1 MKMKLD
7 RIPAAFCEGPFWGNG
22 RIGSVLYIRE
32 NRLCIC
38 LDQTGLWEMRETL
51 PDEPRASFSEIL
63 DHKTEYLN
71 SDSHFCA
78 DTNIFDTQI
87 GRTKLPSL
95 AVTFA
100 LPDKVHSFVAE
111 TDCKTATSKI
121 AIGLENGGS
130 LQGEIWIDS
139 LVDVL
144 LMRWKADF
152 AWQMEA
158 EPLGWDVDSP
168 KLSVLKRWGYPRCA
182 MTKETDGFTLVQPF
196 SGDKAAVLS
205 GTQKTDENGLTLA
218 LTIATDNKEQAATL
232 AQQGKKRTENYLE
245 AIDAYRAAH
254 EADWANYWSG
264 FGISIPNDRLQE
276 AFEQEMYKL
285 YCNEREFGAPV
296 TLQGVWNPDNRMP
309 AWFGDLHN
317 DLNVAACYWAA
328 FRTGNVKLVRPYVD
342 AYAAAI
348 PRLMKRAQKLF
359 GTEDAIH
366 LPIMMAPDGTGA
378 ASEWCFWNTVVGP
391 ELFAAADFTWFYAY
405 TREEET
411 LREKIYP
418 FIKGVVRLYQAI
430 AQTGED
436 GYLHIPF
443 TMSPEMDLNG
453 HMLLADD
460 ATFAL
465 VTLRDLCKKLD
476 EYEAI
481 LGIAPHEWSK
491 WSDRLVPVQTNEHGY
506 PVYRGIELTHS
517 HRHFSHL
524 FACFPLNLDAHSE
537 TANRSLDHV
546 INQGLLE
553 YASWSFPYLA
563 ILASRCGR
571 GNMCRTMLELYCMC
585 FRSRNSF
592 TVNGDPYQ
600 NGVIAVSDSSAGE
613 SADSFTLEAGLIV
626 PAALCEMF
634 VHRIQDEIWVAAGLP
649 DEWAKCSCH
658 GLAIEGGHRIDVS
671 YDRYQLQCVRLTAG
685 CSETVT
691 ICWKSIE
698 KQHRVYVK
706 TGNQTEMQ
714 TKMQTKIQTSVCT
727 NGVESICLDVTK
739 GETYELRFELAY
751 EHKYEPKSSGQKQ
764 EV

>member
-7 RIPAAFCEGPFWGNG
+7 RIPTAFCEGPFWGNG

-51 PDEPRASFSEIL
+51 PDKPRATFSEIL
-63 DHKTEYLN
+63 DHKTQYLN
-71 SDSHFCA
+71 SDPHFCA

-100 LPDKVHSFVAE
+100 LPDNVCSFAAE
-111 TDCKTATSKI
+111 TDLKTATSKI
-121 AIGLENGGS
+121 VIGLENGGS
-130 LQGEIWIDS
+130 LHGEIWIDS

-144 LMRWKADF
+144 LMRWQTDCS
-152 AWQMEA
+152 WQIKA
-158 EPLGWDVDSP
+158 EPLGWDLDSP
-168 KLSVLKRWGYPRCA
+168 KLSVLKCWGYPRCEMA
-182 MTKETDGFTLVQPF
+182 QDVDGFTLIQPF
-196 SGDKAAVLS
+196 SGDRVAVLS
-205 GTQKTDENGLTLA
+205 GTQKIDENGLTLA
-218 LTIATDNKEQAATL
+218 LTIETDKEKQAGCL
-232 AQQGKKRTENYLE
+232 AQQGKKRTRAYLE
-245 AIDAYRAAH
+245 ALDWYRAAH
-254 EADWANYWSG
+254 EADWAQYWSG

-285 YCNEREFGAPV
+285 YCNERETGAPV

-317 DLNVAACYWAA
+317 DLNVEACYWAA

-348 PRLMKRAQKLF
+348 PRLKERAHKLF

-391 ELFAAADFTWFYAY
+391 ELFAAADFTWFYEY
-405 TREEET
+405 TREEQT

-418 FIKGVVRLYQAI
+418 FVKGVVRLYQQI
-430 AQTGED
+430 AQFGED

-443 TMSPEMDLNG
+443 TMSPEMDLDG

-481 LGIAPHEWSK
+481 LGIEPQEWSK
-491 WSDRLVPVQTNEHGY
+491 WSDKLVPVQINEHGY

-537 TANRSLDHV
+537 TASRSLNHV
-546 INQGLLE
+546 INQGMLE

-592 TVNGDPYQ
+592 PVNGDPYQ

-634 VHRIQDEIWVAAGLP
+634 VHRIQDEIWVAAGIP
-649 DEWAKCSCH
+649 DEWECCNCH
-658 GLAIEGGHRIDVS
+658 GLAIEGGHRVDLS
-671 YDRYQLQCVRLTAG
+671 YDHYQLQCVTLTAG

-691 ICWKSIE
+691 IYWKHIAKSHFICV
-698 KQHRVYVK
+698 R
-706 TGNQTEMQ
+706 TGNQTQ
-714 TKMQTKIQTSVCT
+714 TQAITHTQR
-727 NGVESICLDVTK
+727 GEYICLSVTK
-739 GETYELRFELAY
+739 GETYELTVVP
-751 EHKYEPKSSGQKQ
+751 EPFGQRQ
-764 EV
+764 EA